1 MTLYLEV
8 GVSCPRG
15 DVSAL
20 DAMASSKVGGGV
32 EFSGKRSG
40 RPPLVPVKHNMVR
53 MMTIV
58 GFVMFHIPTKKL
70 TSLRKI
76 KFIINGAF
84 INV

>member
-20 DAMASSKVGGGV
+20 DAMASSKVGAGV

-58 GFVMFHIPTKKL
+58 GFVMFHRRTDCLKPEC
-70 TSLRKI
+70 
-76 KFIINGAF
+76 
-84 INV
+84 